1 MMKYLSLLIFSFI
14 SCGILA
20 QDKASLLFKSDEF
33 SHPESAVI
41 DEQGEFIYVSNIG
54 EKEPGDGFI
63 SKLNRKGEILE
74 LRWIEGLEDPKGL
87 WLHGNKLYVSDNT
100 QLVEMDIEKA
110 TITRKIEAKNSG
122 MLNDIVGDEEGN
134 LYISDTR
141 ANVIFQLKKG
151 DKKLTEL
158 IRDEKL
164 DSPNGLWLK
173 DDLILVA
180 SWGED
185 KQGKLLQLNP
195 EGEISE
201 YSKNSLGNLDG
212 IQEME
217 DGSYLVSAWDSGN
230 IYKIGADG
238 EEKLIL
244 TSDRSAGDILFLQE
258 EKILILPMNL
268 QNSLWWYQLK

>member
-1 MMKYLSLLIFSFI
+1 MKYISLLIFSFI

-41 DEQGEFIYVSNIG
+41 DEEGEFIYVSNIG

-63 SKLNRKGEILE
+63 SKLNRKGEILN

-87 WLHGNKLYVSDNT
+87 WFHNDKLYVSDNT
-100 QLVEMDIEKA
+100 RLVEMDTEKA
-110 TITRKIEAKNSG
+110 EITRKIEVANSG
-122 MLNDIVGDEEGN
+122 MLNDIVGNDNGN

-141 ANVIFQLKKG
+141 ANVIFQLKDG
-151 DKKLTEL
+151 AEEVTEL
-158 IRDEKL
+158 LRDDKL

-173 DDLILVA
+173 DDLILIA
-180 SWGED
+180 SWGKD
-185 KQGKLLQLNP
+185 KQGKLLQVDSDGN
-195 EGEISE
+195 ISR
-201 YSKNSLGNLDG
+201 YSQNNLGNLDG

-217 DGSYLVSAWDSGN
+217 DGSYLISAWDSGN
-230 IYKIGADG
+230 IYKVGANG
-238 EEKLIL
+238 EDELIL
-244 TSDRSAGDILFLQE
+244 TSDRSAGDILFLQK